1 MATEHICPCCD
12 KPVNLAQGEPI
23 SRLPDAVFQVPKAER
38 TKRVRDN
45 PDYCRISDGDAD
57 NQGTDDRFFVRAVV
71 PFAVEGVEKPFRWG
85 VWVELESADDFHRIL
100 DLHDD
105 PAQADQAPF
114 DVKLANDLVGY
125 DDTLE
130 LPCSLQL
137 TGLRTRPAVV
147 FDEDVQHP
155 FAVEQRAGVSPHRI
169 GEWMEP
175 FA

>member
-1 MATEHICPCCD
+1 MATELRCGCCNKLVKLGD
-12 KPVNLAQGEPI
+12 GEPF
-23 SRLPDAVFQVPKAER
+23 SRLPDAVFAVPKSER
-38 TKRVRDN
+38 FQRVRDSA
-45 PDYCRISDGDAD
+45 DYCRIAKEDAWGLGD
-57 NQGTDDRFFVRAVV
+57 NDRFFVRAVV
-71 PFAVEGVEKPFRWG
+71 PFEVHGVETPFRWG
-85 VWVELESADDFHRIL
+85 VWVELSVQDFRRVS

-105 PAQADQAPF
+105 PDQASTPAF
-114 DVKLANDLVGY
+114 AAKLANDLVGY
-125 DDTLE
+125 DDTLD